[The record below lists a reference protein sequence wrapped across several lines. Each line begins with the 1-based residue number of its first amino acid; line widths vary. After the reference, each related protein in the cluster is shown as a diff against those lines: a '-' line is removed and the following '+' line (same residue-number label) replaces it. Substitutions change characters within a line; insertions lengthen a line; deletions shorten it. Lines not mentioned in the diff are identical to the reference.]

1 MCTLLSII
9 FIVKIII
16 LKIFQKQ
23 QACARGALQTL
34 VNINRVMLGLRV
46 LHNSVYTA
54 ILLPEIGVPI
64 EQIMQLKQQNA
75 FQLFREINY
84 TEFLRRAS
92 I

>member
-1 MCTLLSII
+1 
-9 FIVKIII
+9 
-16 LKIFQKQ
+16 
-23 QACARGALQTL
+23 
-34 VNINRVMLGLRV
+34 MLGLRV